1 MLQLPLLK
9 NIGIELR
16 ASRLFSPLSMTPEQ
30 ETRVRARQLSAITE
44 LSNVAVL
51 ACLLNLVVLVLI
63 FWDGRVGRLV
73 SLWGGLMALILTYV
87 AIALQ
92 IQRRRAP
99 QTALDDD
106 QVKSRI
112 ASYLR
117 ATTTLGV
124 MWGIIALVIIPF
136 SDPIGLTASGMLLMG
151 TMFGGVLLMG
161 VVPGAVLGLVIPI
174 LFGTLAGLQIQQDPR
189 NTLLSI
195 MILSYTG
202 VIMSASRLTFLQFVH
217 QHLNQMN
224 SEERQETIGLL
235 LRDFEENT
243 SDWQWET
250 DIEGVLR
257 ARLESDVMTK
267 KSSSRMQPG
276 LSLFD
281 MFEANDAFDVLQS
294 AIADRRPFR
303 DIVLKFGDKY
313 TENWLMLSGK
323 PIFVEGA
330 FVGYR
335 GVASDV
341 THIKKTEQHAAFI
354 TQYDALTGLP
364 NRETF
369 KNKLTQL
376 SNDIYREKEN
386 IALVWLDLDNFKW
399 INDTMGH
406 MAGDELLC
414 QLARRLT
421 DTLAKLGCKGS
432 AARITGDEFV
442 FFFHYTEED
451 APLDTMNAFEAAL
464 SQPYSLWG
472 SKMNCRATMGVKCVP
487 YGTFDVERSLKQAD
501 MALHNAKVHN
511 KGSWVQFSQS
521 LEDRAQAKRKLEA
534 DLDLAMERDELRLY
548 FQPIADANTGK
559 VVSCETLLRWQHP
572 TRGLL
577 TPGAFIGFAEDTGV
591 ITRLGDWV
599 LREALVQARR
609 MPEDMRVAINLSPLQ
624 LHSQHLLST
633 IINSIAQNGL
643 KPDRVELEITESV
656 MISDPEFT
664 LTQMRK
670 LKEIGVRIAL
680 DDFGTGFSSLSY
692 LQKFQFDKL
701 KIDRSFVE
709 DIDIN
714 VDNQAITLATL
725 QLAKAL
731 GMSTTGE
738 GVETPRQAEYLRAH
752 GCDQLQ
758 GFMISR
764 PLPLDQLSHLFDVK
778 PVSELQAVQPVPLS
792 SVPEYKYKTN
802 KVA

>member
-1 MLQLPLLK
+1 M
-9 NIGIELR
+9 
-16 ASRLFSPLSMTPEQ
+16 
-30 ETRVRARQLSAITE
+30 
-44 LSNVAVL
+44 
-51 ACLLNLVVLVLI
+51 
-63 FWDGRVGRLV
+63 
-73 SLWGGLMALILTYV
+73 
-87 AIALQ
+87 
-92 IQRRRAP
+92 
-99 QTALDDD
+99 
-106 QVKSRI
+106 
-112 ASYLR
+112 
-117 ATTTLGV
+117 
-124 MWGIIALVIIPF
+124 
-136 SDPIGLTASGMLLMG
+136 
-151 TMFGGVLLMG
+151 
-161 VVPGAVLGLVIPI
+161 
-174 LFGTLAGLQIQQDPR
+174 
-189 NTLLSI
+189 
-195 MILSYTG
+195 
-202 VIMSASRLTFLQFVH
+202 
-217 QHLNQMN
+217 
-224 SEERQETIGLL
+224 

-243 SDWQWET
+243 SDWLWEM
-250 DIEGVLR
+250 DVDGVLR
-257 ARLESDVMTK
+257 ARLESDAMMK
-267 KSSSRMQPG
+267 KSGSRMQPG
-276 LSLFD
+276 VCLYD
-281 MFEANDAFDVLQS
+281 MFDPGDALEILKE
-294 AIADRRPFR
+294 AIADCRPFR
-303 DIVLKFGDKY
+303 DIVLKL
-313 TENWLMLSGK
+313 TTTQNEVWLMLSGK
-323 PIFVEGA
+323 PIFVKGTFE
-330 FVGYR
+330 GYR

-792 SVPEYKYKTN
+792 SVHEYKYKTN